1 MGHSRKTI
9 DAGDASI
16 AVWNDN
22 IDSRGILPDQI
33 VECVP
38 NVSEGRNPDVLQA
51 ICAAIR
57 TVPEVL
63 LLGEERDEDHNR
75 AVITFAGAPDAVLE
89 AALRCA
95 EVAVSRIDLTAHR
108 GVHPRI
114 GALDVLPFIPVS
126 GITMAE
132 CVAIAREAAQQIWK
146 RCGVPCYLYESAA
159 QRPERRNLES
169 FRRGQFEYLRDALP
183 GNSALW
189 PDVGGPELHPTA
201 GASAVGARKFL
212 IAWNVWLKTEDVTV
226 AREIAALIRQSSG
239 GFPFVKALGLPLA
252 SRSLTQVSMNLT
264 DFEETPPQAVFDAI
278 VSESAKRGIEV
289 VGSELIGFV
298 PNSALEVNFRESLRM
313 LNFSHDSILENRIAT
328 LRNRENSGDSST
340 RIAGST
346 RGGLKKQGAPAQ
358 DENARCGVG
367 LAQRAIELLL
377 EATCIGSAR
386 TEGALTISTFDWNR
400 ETQECRGLEEMLF
413 HAELNTERNQA
424 MAGLPRSSLR
434 ETIVSIAEKAVW
446 LQTRIASERGRERE
460 DPPDVSVAAGSA
472 TIRHLLGA
480 SLGLAVLAAL
490 EVASTMTPDDAVVYR
505 ARLQPLE
512 ELVSAA
518 Q

>member
-1 MGHSRKTI
+1 M
-9 DAGDASI
+9 
-16 AVWNDN
+16 
-22 IDSRGILPDQI
+22 PDQI

-38 NVSEGRNPDVLQA
+38 NISEGRNADILQA
-51 ICAAIR
+51 ICSAVR
-57 TVPEVL
+57 SVTDVL

-75 AVITFAGAPDAVLE
+75 AVITFAGPPGAVLE

-95 EVAVSRIDLTAHR
+95 EVAVSRIDLTAHT

-114 GALDVLPFIPVS
+114 GALDVLPFTPVS
-126 GITMAE
+126 GVTMAE
-132 CVAIAREAAQQIWK
+132 CVAMAREAAQQIWK

-159 QRPERRNLES
+159 QLPERRNLE
-169 FRRGQFEYLRDALP
+169 FIRRGQFEYLREALP

-212 IAWNVWLKTEDVTV
+212 IAWNVWLKTEDVVV

-252 SRSLTQVSMNLT
+252 SRGLTQVSMNLT

-278 VSESAKRGIEV
+278 VSESGKRGVEV
-289 VGSELIGFV
+289 AGSELIGFV
-298 PNSALEVNFRESLRM
+298 PGAALEVNFRESLRM
-313 LNFSHDSILENRIAT
+313 LNFSHDSILENRIAALRGRESTMDAGKRMAGPT
-328 LRNRENSGDSST
+328 LGRRTPESAKS
-340 RIAGST
+340 
-346 RGGLKKQGAPAQ
+346 QGEDAP
-358 DENARCGVG
+358 CG
-367 LAQRAIELLL
+367 LAQAQRAVALLL
-377 EATCIGSAR
+377 EATRMGSAR
-386 TEGALTISTFDWNR
+386 VEKAASTSVFDWDS
-400 ETQECRGLEEMLF
+400 ETQECERLAEMLS
-413 HAELNTERNQA
+413 HAELDTQRNQGL
-424 MAGLPRSSLR
+424 AGFPLSSLR
-434 ETIVSIAEKAVW
+434 ESIVSIAEKAVW

-460 DPPDVSVAAGSA
+460 DSPNAGIAACSA

-480 SLGLAVLAAL
+480 SLGLAVLAAQ
-490 EVASTMTPDDAVVYR
+490 EAAHAMQPDDAVLYR
-505 ARLQPLE
+505 ARLRSLE